1 LNAASRALY
10 RTRQVYKALRPR
22 ITEDELAS
30 VSGVLSDSLAGLF
43 FAMEERDQR
52 HGLEV
57 ASRLREQGVT
67 DRDLLAAALLH
78 DCGKGAVPVWLR
90 VLKVVS
96 PRSVSRLADERAG
109 GWRGSAYRLMA
120 HGEIGSR
127 LAESAG
133 ASARTARLIADR
145 VEESEEPA
153 RALLHAADDA
163 S

>member
-22 ITEDELAS
+22 VAEDELAS
-30 VSGVLSDSLAGLF
+30 VDEVLGEGLAGLF
-43 FAMEERDQR
+43 FAMEKRDQQ

-57 ASRLREQGVT
+57 AVRLRQQGVT
-67 DRDLLAAALLH
+67 EQDLLAAALLH

-90 VLKVVS
+90 VLKGLS
-96 PRSVSRLADERAG
+96 PQTVSRFADETVG
-109 GWRGSAYRLMA
+109 GWRSAAYRRA
-120 HGEIGSR
+120 THGEIGAR
-127 LAESAG
+127 LAASAG
-133 ASARTARLIADR
+133 ASPRTARLIADR
-145 VEESEEPA
+145 VEASEEPA